1 MITSGSC
8 WEQTT
13 NPLYPWVSTINRI
26 FAACQ
31 FPYLFGPTITL
42 VSDYGGEH
50 PTSRYDAISILVFDS
65 EARGEW
71 EHRRRHIRSKILKD
85 SRRMSFKNLADG
97 RRKQAL
103 LPFLSA
109 ADTITG
115 VCATFVILKEIK
127 YLCALPE
134 HFNEFQKHVNLEG
147 NWNPKSFD
155 RVIRLVHFVSLLIA
169 GLSHSKQNV
178 YWISDE
184 DCLFAN
190 TRRSQDV
197 VNLATYFTSH
207 YVKHPMG
214 ELGIGTTQIDEADLG
229 LEDLTALPDLVAGA
243 VAEIATSIADTYH
256 GRIPMGLALSLP
268 AKLSSK
274 TKILAAWLADDTQSL
289 KRPIVSFDL
298 AETGELGVSRLT
310 LA

>member
-1 MITSGSC
+1 MITIDSR
-8 WEQTT
+8 WKQTT
-13 NPLYPWVSTINRI
+13 NPLYPWVATVNRI

-31 FPYLFGPTITL
+31 LPHLLGPTIAL
-42 VSDYGGEH
+42 MSDYGGEH
-50 PTSRYDAISILVFDS
+50 RTSRYDTISILAFDS

-71 EHRRRHIRSKILKD
+71 EYRRRQIRSKILKD
-85 SRRMSFKNLADG
+85 SRRMSFKNLADC

-109 ADTITG
+109 ANTING
-115 VCATFVILKEIK
+115 VCATFVIRKEIK
-127 YLCALPE
+127 HLCSLPE

-147 NWNPKSFD
+147 SWNSKSFD

-169 GLSHSKQNV
+169 GLSHPKQNV

-190 TRRSQDV
+190 TRCSQDV

-207 YVKHPMG
+207 YVKYPLG

-229 LEDLTALPDLVAGA
+229 LEDLTAVPDLVAGGL
-243 VAEIATSIADTYH
+243 AEIATSIAATYG
-256 GRIPMGLALSLP
+256 GRIPVGLALSLP
-268 AKLSSK
+268 AKLSPK
-274 TKILAAWLADDTQSL
+274 AKVLADWLADDTQSL
-289 KRPIVSFDL
+289 KRPTICFDL

>member
-1 MITSGSC
+1 MITIGPR
-8 WEQTT
+8 WKQTI
-13 NPLYPWVSTINRI
+13 NPLYPWVATVNRI

-31 FPYLFGPTITL
+31 FPYLFGPTIAL
-42 VSDYGGEH
+42 MSDYGGEH
-50 PTSRYDAISILVFDS
+50 RTSRYDVISILVFDS

-71 EHRRRHIRSKILKD
+71 EHRRRLIRSNILKD
-85 SRRMSFKNLADG
+85 SRRMSFKNLTDR

-103 LPFLSA
+103 LPLLSA
-109 ADTITG
+109 ADAITG
-115 VCATFVILKEIK
+115 VCATFVISKEIK
-127 YLCALPE
+127 HLCSLPE
-134 HFNEFQKHVNLEG
+134 QFTEFQKHVNLEG
-147 NWNPKSFD
+147 SWNSKSFE

-169 GLSHSKQNV
+169 GLSRPKQNV

-184 DCLFAN
+184 DRFFAN

-197 VNLATYFTSH
+197 VRLASYFTSH
-207 YVKHPMG
+207 YVKHPLG
-214 ELGIGTTQIDEADLG
+214 ELGIGTTQIDEADRG

-243 VAEIATSIADTYH
+243 LAEIAASIAATYH

-274 TKILAAWLADDTQSL
+274 TKVIADWLADDTPSL
-289 KRPIVSFDL
+289 KRPIITFDL